1 MHCPWNKAA
10 RTASPPRAQRTE
22 TDKRVRTEKQEKRRR
37 GEKRGGR
44 TKRVDWIKAKT
55 RSVGKRLGKRVKVGG
70 TAEAV
75 AGRGRKDDTAA
86 QKRHSP
92 TILQEEEVTPD
103 APSPAHLKSDTE
115 TRKETKTRTETE
127 NGIGTE
133 TETRTETE
141 TGEETETE
149 KEIKIEPAAVEEMI
163 ESLAQEKRKEERE
176 DDVLV
181 AESAGVPKG
190 PKEAGKR
197 GMVIETDSVTG
208 NADVMDVLLSHRL
221 SKILMALTCLP
232 SREPSQSPLLQP
244 PLQYLAPQDSL
255 QHLLIDQY
263 KTLTSPTAG
272 RKSENGVLLV
282 MMKTGEVVT
291 ANHSRCHHLD
301 ITAMSQTAIQTN

>member
-1 MHCPWNKAA
+1 M
-10 RTASPPRAQRTE
+10 
-22 TDKRVRTEKQEKRRR
+22 
-37 GEKRGGR
+37 
-44 TKRVDWIKAKT
+44 DWIRAKT
-55 RSVGKRLGKRVKVGG
+55 RSMGKRLGKRVKVGG

-86 QKRHSP
+86 QRRHNP

-103 APSPAHLKSDTE
+103 APSPARLKSDTE
-115 TRKETKTRTETE
+115 TGKERKTRTE
-127 NGIGTE
+127 IGNVIGAE

-141 TGEETETE
+141 EETETE
-149 KEIKIEPAAVEEMI
+149 KEIKIEPAAIEEKI
-163 ESLAQEKRKEERE
+163 EGLAQEKRKEERE

-197 GMVIETDSVTG
+197 GILTETDSVTG
-208 NADVMDVLLSHRL
+208 NADVMDALLSHRL
-221 SKILMALTCLP
+221 SKILMALTSLP

-255 QHLLIDQY
+255 QLLLIGQY

-272 RKSENGVLLV
+272 RKSENGVLLE
-282 MMKTGEVVT
+282 MTKTGEVVT

-301 ITAMSQTAIQTN
+301 ITATSQTAIQTN

>member
-1 MHCPWNKAA
+1 M
-10 RTASPPRAQRTE
+10 
-22 TDKRVRTEKQEKRRR
+22 
-37 GEKRGGR
+37 
-44 TKRVDWIKAKT
+44 DWIRVKT
-55 RSVGKRLGKRVKVGG
+55 RSVGKRLVKRVKVGG
-70 TAEAV
+70 PAEAV
-75 AGRGRKDDTAA
+75 AGRGRKDGTAA
-86 QKRHSP
+86 QRHHNP

-103 APSPAHLKSDTE
+103 APSPARLKSDTE
-115 TRKETKTRTETE
+115 IVKERKTRTEIE
-127 NGIGTE
+127 NEIG

-141 TGEETETE
+141 EETETE
-149 KEIKIEPAAVEEMI
+149 KEIQIEPAAIEEMI

-197 GMVIETDSVTG
+197 GMVIETDIVTG

-221 SKILMALTCLP
+221 SKILMALTSLP

-255 QHLLIDQY
+255 QLLLIGQY
-263 KTLTSPTAG
+263 KTLTNLTAG
-272 RKSENGVLLV
+272 RKSENGVLLE